1 LSSSSNRTT
10 AGPRHAGRPS
20 PYHSNPV
27 RGAARAS
34 TRTIETV
41 RDASGRV
48 TSQVRRTV
56 LPSGLRIVSE
66 EMAGA
71 RSASIGVWIGVGSR
85 DETAATHGCSHFLEH
100 LLFKGTTERSA
111 LDISIALDAVG
122 GEFNAFTAK
131 EYTCFHARVLGED
144 LPLAVDVLGDM
155 ITGSVIDAH
164 DVDAER
170 DVILDEI
177 AMHEDDPDDVV
188 QNLVAELA
196 WGSTSPLG
204 RPIAGTTG
212 SIEAMTRTQILRF
225 YRRHYVPSN
234 MVVSVAGAVDH
245 AEVVKAIRKSF
256 ARHAFLDEDADP
268 AGPRPAARRVRV
280 RAGSARVERPFE
292 QVNLVLGMEGLPR
305 DDHRRFALGVLNTA
319 LGGGTSSRLF
329 QEVREHRGLAYS
341 VYSFASHY
349 ADSGL
354 VGVAVGCLPDRL
366 DEVLETIRVEL
377 SRIAAHGISPEELSR
392 GKGQLIG
399 GLVLGLEDSGSR
411 MMRLGKAE
419 LVYSDVLGIDEVM
432 RRIEGVSMD
441 DVVEVAAEVFGRKE
455 VLAVVGP

>member
-1 LSSSSNRTT
+1 VSETVTT
-10 AGPRHAGRPS
+10 AGQRTAGRPS
-20 PYHSNPV
+20 ALPSSSA
-27 RGAARAS
+27 GRAS
-34 TRTIETV
+34 TSTLETV
-41 RDASGRV
+41 RDAEGQV
-48 TSQVRRTV
+48 TSRIRRTL
-56 LPSGLRIVSE
+56 LPSGLRIVTE
-66 EMAGA
+66 QMAGA

-85 DETAATHGCSHFLEH
+85 DETATTHGASHFLEH
-100 LLFKGTTERSA
+100 LLFKGTDERSA

-155 ITGSVIDAH
+155 VTGSLLEAH

-188 QNLVAELA
+188 QNLLAELA
-196 WGSTSPLG
+196 WGNGPLG
-204 RPIAGTTG
+204 RPIAGTTA
-212 SIEAMTRTQILRF
+212 SIEAMTRPQIQRF
-225 YRRHYVPSN
+225 YRKHYRPEN
-234 MVVSVAGAVDH
+234 MVVSVAGAVEH
-245 AEVVKAIRKSF
+245 ADVVKAVRRSF
-256 ARHAFLDEDADP
+256 GRHGFLADAAEP
-268 AGPRPAARRVRV
+268 VAPRASRRHPRV
-280 RAGSARVERPFE
+280 SGSEGRISRPFE
-292 QVNLVLGMEGLPR
+292 QVNLVLAAEGVTR
-305 DDHRRFALGVLNTA
+305 DDDRRFALGVLNTA

-366 DEVLETIRVEL
+366 DEVLEVVRVEL
-377 SRIAAHGISPEELSR
+377 SRIAAHGITAEELAR
-392 GKGQLIG
+392 GKGQLVG
-399 GLVLGLEDSGSR
+399 GLVLGLEDSASR

-419 LVYSDVLGIDEVM
+419 LVYADVLGIDEVM
-432 RRIEGVSMD
+432 GRIDAVTLE
-441 DVVEVAAEVFGRKE
+441 DVRKVAQDVFSRPE
-455 VLAVVGP
+455 LLAVVGP